1 MEATADGPADVPAD
15 EPGRPSIF
23 VQLWHKRLIV
33 ALTFGVTL
41 FVVVGLLYLLPVSYL
56 ATGSLIVADREPTA
70 GSSSPAYAQ
79 RVGDP
84 SDIESTILL
93 IRSPRLLR
101 MLFVEPGIGDV
112 IEADCAAAGRHLVNR
127 FRSIDCSRLPGD
139 ADAQLHWVQDRFSI
153 AAVGR
158 SRVISIDYKSP
169 VPEVAQ
175 AMVNGLLQTFLND
188 EHAKLRHSRDE
199 AVEWLRQRLS
209 QIDTELQHDAAGIE
223 AFRTLHGLVRSA
235 GGPLSSERLTQAA
248 QQLAEAKAVQAD
260 AESRLQESRGG
271 GGGRQPVES
280 RTIADLKQ
288 QLAQATSL
296 SAGAAQRFGAQNPM
310 LLPYR
315 RQEADISARLAAE
328 TARAGEAA
336 RRSLEA
342 AKARVD
348 DAARELTGR
357 TEAASQAAEAETQIA
372 GMVRD
377 LEIKRG
383 SYVDLS
389 QRLSQLETERRA
401 LEPGTQLVNLAELP
415 PRPSFPQRTPFLI
428 GGLMM
433 AAVLA
438 TSAGLL
444 TYKPVQSGPIALGR
458 TYTRI
463 PILAQVPELRLRR
476 VGKKELVG
484 RQRDFPLAAAI
495 SLLESHP
502 PLLEAVRILHARL
515 TLAGFGGK
523 HRTLLIASEVA
534 GEGKSFVTLALA
546 RMAQASGRR
555 VLVIETCLREPFF
568 QEALHGPPTP
578 GLAGYLRGGQAELVQ
593 LGAVPGVDFLLAGSM
608 MPDSTELLSGP
619 RFRKLLEWADTYD
632 LVLIDSAPVS
642 ELMDAALLAPRVD
655 GVVFCLR
662 AGRPPAS
669 QALNSLPEMQRA
681 NGNVVGLTLTFV
693 PDERVSTPSVSAS
706 RRLPARRELQT
717 GDA

>member
-1 MEATADGPADVPAD
+1 MFG
-15 EPGRPSIF
+15 
-23 VQLWHKRLIV
+23 QLWQQRLVV

-41 FVVVGLLYLLPVSYL
+41 FVVMGLLYILPISYF
-56 ATGSLIVADREPTA
+56 ATGSIIVADREPIV

-79 RVGDP
+79 KVGDP
-84 SDIESTILL
+84 ADMESTILL

-101 MLFVEPGIGDV
+101 ILFAEPGVGDA
-112 IEADCAAAGRHLVNR
+112 IDADCAAVGRQLINR
-127 FRSIDCSRLPGD
+127 FRPIDCSRLTGD
-139 ADAQLHWVQDRFSI
+139 PDAQLHWVQDRFSI

-158 SRVISIDYKSP
+158 SRVITIGYKSP

-175 AMVNGLLQTFLND
+175 AMVNGLLQTFLDD

-199 AVEWLRQRLS
+199 AVDWVRQRLS
-209 QIDTELQHDAAGIE
+209 QLDAELQHDAASIE
-223 AFRTLHGLVRSA
+223 AFRNLHGLVSGT

-248 QQLAEAKAVQAD
+248 QQLSEAKAAQAE
-260 AESRLQESRGG
+260 AELRMQEARGG
-271 GGGRQPVES
+271 AASRQAIDS

-288 QLAQATSL
+288 QLSQA
-296 SAGAAQRFGAQNPM
+296 SALTASAAQRLGAQNPM
-310 LLPYR
+310 LLAYK
-315 RQEADISARLAAE
+315 RQEADISARLASE
-328 TARAGEAA
+328 TARLGEAA
-336 RRSLEA
+336 RRNLDA

-348 DAARELTGR
+348 DAMRELTSR

-372 GMVRD
+372 SMVRD

-389 QRLSQLETERRA
+389 QRLSQLETERRV
-401 LEPGTQLVNLAELP
+401 LEPGTQLVNMAELP
-415 PRPSFPQRTPFLI
+415 PRPSFPQKTPFLI
-428 GGLMM
+428 GGLTV

-444 TYKPVQSGPIALGR
+444 TYRPVQSGPIALGR

-476 VGKKELVG
+476 TGSKKEIVG
-484 RQRDFPLAAAI
+484 RQREFPLAAAI
-495 SLLESHP
+495 SLLDSHP
-502 PLLEAVRILHARL
+502 PLLESMRILHARL

-523 HRTLLIASEVA
+523 NRTLLVASEVA
-534 GEGKSFVTLALA
+534 GEGKSFITLALA
-546 RMAQASGRR
+546 RMARASGRR
-555 VLVIETCLREPFF
+555 VLVIETSLREPFF
-568 QEALHGPPTP
+568 QEALHGPQGP

-608 MPDSTELLSGP
+608 MMESTEMLSGP

-642 ELMDAALLAPRVD
+642 ELMDAALIAPRVD

-693 PDERVSTPSVSAS
+693 PDEGASAAAATVGES
-706 RRLPARRELQT
+706 RKLSARRELQA
-717 GDA
+717 GHA